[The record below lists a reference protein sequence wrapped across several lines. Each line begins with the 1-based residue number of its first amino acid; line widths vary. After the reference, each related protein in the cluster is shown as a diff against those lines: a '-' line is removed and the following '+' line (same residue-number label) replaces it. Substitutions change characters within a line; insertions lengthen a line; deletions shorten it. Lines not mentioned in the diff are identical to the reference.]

1 MKKLLLIQKRGKS
14 LCGRTLPF
22 IFFYLFVA
30 TSVRAQILRG
40 KITDNKNEAVVG
52 ASVIVKGAQK
62 GTVTNAEGNF
72 SIQVEKDDKLII
84 SSVGFKKQEIN
95 VSGRNTL
102 NIVLLEDIESLEE
115 VIVTGLFDKRSRME
129 SSVAISVLNSKQLA
143 AVIPVSAVDLLKN
156 IPGVY
161 VNSSLGEIRNTV
173 YSRGVSV
180 GSNDGASG
188 YYYVSMQED
197 GLPIT
202 NATFGNYGPDFFLRA
217 DATLGKLEAVRGGT
231 ASILGNNA
239 PGGIFNYVSKTGGTV
254 FQAEVRAKYGL
265 EGNGK
270 NPFYRTDFNFGGP
283 LNNDKSI
290 TYNVGGFWRQ
300 SDGARNPGYP
310 MNNGGQIKANIVKK
324 FKGGSVKLYA
334 KYLNDKNAWF
344 EFLPTTGF
352 SHPTLPAGVEQTN
365 SVLIPAIKASFKVN
379 DTNETV
385 NYDSR
390 DKINSKDISFGLNF
404 DKDLGNGFVID
415 NKMKYSD
422 KSSVW
427 NTTGVVYPTALDNII
442 FYAILGQIAQF
453 GTYKFNDLATGKNLA
468 TVMQLPNMINGQFA
482 GFNFPVLNSSLPG
495 ESIQKNSLYFN
506 PLFYTSNKMGEFID
520 QLTITKRLNKMSFT
534 AGAFY
539 AVSNLTRRNGSAGLA
554 MTTMLTPHPELTS
567 ITYDDFAGNTYKLT
581 APNGAMGSGSS
592 SAINLYDISQKQIAL
607 FLGHNWTISDRLDL
621 DWGIRYEGIGID
633 GTNQIAT
640 SSNDGTGGVDKNPL
654 TTYDNATAKVT
665 SVYKYNKSLSTFS
678 MSAGLNYKLAD
689 NYAVY
694 GRYSQGNK
702 APDMGIYIGVDN
714 DASAKFLDP
723 QSQKVQ
729 QFELGF
735 KAKTNNLSL
744 FITPFYSILDNVPI
758 QQIGQET
765 DDISSQYAAP
775 ILYNKYETKGVEL
788 EANYNLT
795 SALSIR
801 GVATLQSSKAVRFQ
815 AWLLGANGKA
825 DDKIESYSGNET
837 DNNANLIVRISP
849 TYSRGKVYAS
859 IDWSY
864 MGKRAANVPNAF
876 YLPAFDQTN
885 LNLGYNLTSKV
896 QLQGNINNVFNQIG
910 VMSWSA
916 PGGFPQALDR
926 QGFTKAQLEANPN
939 AVYSTI
945 SIPPRAFFLSIN
957 YKF

>member
-1 MKKLLLIQKRGKS
+1 M
-14 LCGRTLPF
+14 
-22 IFFYLFVA
+22 
-30 TSVRAQILRG
+30 
-40 KITDNKNEAVVG
+40 
-52 ASVIVKGAQK
+52 
-62 GTVTNAEGNF
+62 
-72 SIQVEKDDKLII
+72 
-84 SSVGFKKQEIN
+84 
-95 VSGRNTL
+95 
-102 NIVLLEDIESLEE
+102 
-115 VIVTGLFDKRSRME
+115 
-129 SSVAISVLNSKQLA
+129 
-143 AVIPVSAVDLLKN
+143 
-156 IPGVY
+156 
-161 VNSSLGEIRNTV
+161 
-173 YSRGVSV
+173 
-180 GSNDGASG
+180 
-188 YYYVSMQED
+188 
-197 GLPIT
+197 
-202 NATFGNYGPDFFLRA
+202 
-217 DATLGKLEAVRGGT
+217 
-231 ASILGNNA
+231 
-239 PGGIFNYVSKTGGTV
+239 
-254 FQAEVRAKYGL
+254 
-265 EGNGK
+265 
-270 NPFYRTDFNFGGP
+270 
-283 LNNDKSI
+283 
-290 TYNVGGFWRQ
+290 
-300 SDGARNPGYP
+300 
-310 MNNGGQIKANIVKK
+310 
-324 FKGGSVKLYA
+324 
-334 KYLNDKNAWF
+334 
-344 EFLPTTGF
+344 
-352 SHPTLPAGVEQTN
+352 
-365 SVLIPAIKASFKVN
+365 
-379 DTNETV
+379 

-442 FYAILGQIAQF
+442 FYAVLEQIAQF

-468 TVMQLPNMINGQFA
+468 TVMQLPNLINGQFA

-520 QLTITKRLNKMSFT
+520 QLTITKRLDKMSFT

-539 AVSNLTRRNGSAGLA
+539 AVSNLTRRTGTAGLA

-581 APNGAMGSGSS
+581 APNGVLGSGYGSS
-592 SAINLYDISQKQIAL
+592 SAINLFDMTQKQMAL
-607 FLGHNWTISDRLDL
+607 FLGHNWAINDKLDL
-621 DWGIRYEGIGID
+621 DWGIRYERIGMN

-640 SSNDGTGGVDKNPL
+640 SSNDGNGGVDKNPL
-654 TTYDNATAKVT
+654 TAYDNSIAKIT
-665 SVYKYNKSLSTFS
+665 SVYQYDKSLSTFS
-678 MSAGLNYKLAD
+678 MSAGLNYKLSD

-702 APDMGIYIGVDN
+702 APDMGIYVGVDN

-744 FITPFYSILDNVPI
+744 FVTPFYSILDNVPI

-765 DDISSQYAAP
+765 EAITTQYAAP
-775 ILYNKYETKGVEL
+775 ILYNKYETKGIEL

-815 AWLLGANGKA
+815 AWLLGENGKA

-849 TYSRGKVYAS
+849 TYNKGKVYAS

-885 LNLGYNLTSKV
+885 LNLGYNLTPKV
-896 QLQGNINNVFNQIG
+896 QLQANINNVFNQIG

-926 QGFTKAQLEANPN
+926 QGFTKPQLEANPN